1 MIPSLSR
8 ELFVQHFTK
17 LFFTETMK
25 SVYTSKFTAAYLV
38 LNLAA
43 YNTKAFAFAPHP
55 SNYDVRHDVARRGE
69 MITLMARRRS
79 HPHAEIE
86 DATTKPMSTFA
97 HLNSRH
103 TNPLQETVNVDTLQ
117 NKDAIPNPSSLSK
130 PPPTNDVWIARLLL
144 LLSAALYGTNF
155 TMVKSL
161 DESLSV
167 GISSTLRFG
176 FAALCMLPWLLT
188 PIDEELKKIAKE
200 KLAKCKNEA
209 ERRSCVEP
217 TSLAAGLA
225 GMEIGMYNSIGYI
238 TQAVGLKTI
247 PANKVIANNETFLLF
262 DSVL

>member
-1 MIPSLSR
+1 
-8 ELFVQHFTK
+8 
-17 LFFTETMK
+17 MK
-25 SVYTSKFTAAYLV
+25 STYPITKITKFTSAYLV
-38 LNLAA
+38 LNLAS
-43 YNTKAFAFAPHP
+43 YDTKAFAFAPHP
-55 SNYDVRHDVARRGE
+55 LNEVRHVARTKE
-69 MITLMARRRS
+69 MMTLMARKRALPS
-79 HPHAEIE
+79 KPIPIIAE
-86 DATTKPMSTFA
+86 
-97 HLNSRH
+97 LNSRH
-103 TNPLQETVNVDTLQ
+103 TNSLQETVNADTHR
-117 NKDAIPNPSSLSK
+117 NNGVPTSSSLSK
-130 PPPTNDVWIARLLL
+130 SPPTNDVWIARLLL

-188 PIDEELKKIAKE
+188 PIDEELKTMAKD

-247 PANKVIANNETFLLF
+247 PANKVSTI
-262 DSVL
+262 S